1 METGP
6 TNESHRMHERT
17 LTDADGVEIFYRT
30 WPRPGATGVVVISHG
45 ASEHSGRYD
54 RFARALNERGYAAYA
69 LDHRGHGRTADA
81 TGPGRVGPGGGDRLV
96 DDLHAIVE
104 QARAEVPGT
113 PVVLFGHSMGSL
125 IGQAYA
131 TRHSDALAGYVLSG
145 CPGPLPGADEIR
157 AGLQGA
163 VDAGMSDQPIDSL
176 GAFNEPFE
184 PARTK
189 SDWLSRD
196 ADEVDKYI
204 ADPLCGDDMP
214 LTYGYMSELLELS
227 MPAMEPAAIANIAAI
242 PVLMITGEMDS
253 ASGMTANARELE
265 KRLRDAG
272 LDVTARYYPEARHE
286 LLNETNRDEVT
297 DDVIDWLDRVTASRS
312 A

>member
-6 TNESHRMHERT
+6 TNESHRMDERM
-17 LTDADGVEIFYRT
+17 LTDADGIEIFYRT
-30 WPRPGATGVVVISHG
+30 WPRPRATGVVVISHG

-69 LDHRGHGRTADA
+69 LDHRGHGRTAAA
-81 TGPGRVGPGGGDRLV
+81 TGAGIVGPGGGDRLV
-96 DDLHAIVE
+96 DDLHALVE
-104 QARAEVPGT
+104 HARAEVQT
-113 PVVLFGHSMGSL
+113 PVILFGHSMGSL

-131 TRHSDALAGYVLSG
+131 
-145 CPGPLPGADEIR
+145 
-157 AGLQGA
+157 LQAA
-163 VDAGMSDQPIDSL
+163 VDGGMADQPLDSL
-176 GAFNEPFE
+176 GAFNDAFE

-196 ADEVDKYI
+196 PDEVDKYI

-214 LTYGYMSELLELS
+214 LTYGYMHELLDLS
-227 MPAMEPAAIANIAAI
+227 MPAMEPAAISKIAAI
-242 PVLMITGEMDS
+242 PVLMITGEMDP

-272 LDVTARYYPEARHE
+272 LDVTALYYPDARHE

-297 DDVIDWLDRVTASRS
+297 TDVIDWLDRAVACD
-312 A
+312 

>member
-1 METGP
+1 METDP
-6 TNESHRMHERT
+6 TNESRRMDERT
-17 LTDADGVEIFYRT
+17 LTDADGIEIFFRT

-54 RFARALNERGYAAYA
+54 RFARALNARGYAAYA

-81 TGPGRVGPGGGDRLV
+81 TGAGRIGPGGGDRLV
-96 DDLHAIVE
+96 DDLHALVE
-104 QARAEVPGT
+104 HARAEMPGT

-131 TRHSDALAGYVLSG
+131 TRHSDAFAGYVLSG

-157 AGLQGA
+157 AALQA
-163 VDAGMSDQPIDSL
+163 AADAGMSDQPLDTL
-176 GAFNEPFE
+176 GPFNEPFE

-214 LTYGYMSELLELS
+214 LTYGYMHELLELS
-227 MPAMEPAAIANIAAI
+227 MPAMEPAAISKIAAI
-242 PVLMITGEMDS
+242 PVLMITGEMDP
-253 ASGMTANARELE
+253 ASGMSANARELE

-297 DDVIDWLDRVTASRS
+297 ADVIDWLDRVIASS
-312 A
+312 PA